1 MRIAA
6 ATIPAI
12 PADSIGMV
20 AGSAIPAM
28 ICSMLASGSAL
39 GNIVAMSKWYG
50 RLLRRPIR
58 RLRLSWAPHPTLFV
72 TASTFSSSA
81 RDTADMLSKRI
92 VLIDGNQLTRLML
105 RHGVGCRVEE
115 TLTVKAVDEEF
126 FEA

>member
-1 MRIAA
+1 
-6 ATIPAI
+6 
-12 PADSIGMV
+12 
-20 AGSAIPAM
+20 
-28 ICSMLASGSAL
+28 
-39 GNIVAMSKWYG
+39 
-50 RLLRRPIR
+50 
-58 RLRLSWAPHPTLFV
+58 LFV